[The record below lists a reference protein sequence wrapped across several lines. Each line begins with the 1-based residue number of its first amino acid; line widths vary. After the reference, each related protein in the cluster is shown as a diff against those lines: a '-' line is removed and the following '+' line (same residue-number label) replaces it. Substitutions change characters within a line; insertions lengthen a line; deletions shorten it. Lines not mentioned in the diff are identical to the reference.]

1 MTKTDAALSKNKSF
15 LNSVS
20 DSLLRLSLLLAGAA
34 GLMRALA
41 AWQQR
46 ETVSE
51 LGLQPWLT
59 AYLIGVGLLFAV
71 VNLFAWFTLR
81 TKQDWHLPVII
92 FAVLLNIF
100 GYWAERLFLWAP
112 SQQGSNSVFIA
123 ALHLIWLLLLLLY
136 STKNYRKDQRDGSG
150 N

>member
-1 MTKTDAALSKNKSF
+1 
-15 LNSVS
+15 
-20 DSLLRLSLLLAGAA
+20 
-34 GLMRALA
+34 MRAWA

-59 AYLIGVGLLFAV
+59 TYLVSVGLLFAMI
-71 VNLFAWFTLR
+71 NFFAWLMLR
-81 TKQDWHLPVII
+81 TRADRHLPVII
-92 FAVLLNIF
+92 FALLLNIV

-112 SQQGSNSVFIA
+112 SQQGSNSIFMG
-123 ALHLIWLLLLLLY
+123 ALHLLWLFLLLLY